1 LSLLN
6 LEAHLNPQQL
16 EAVTTILGPLL
27 VIAGAGSGKT
37 RTIVYRLA
45 YLMDQGIDSSSIL
58 LLTFTKKAAS
68 SMLQRTSELVGME
81 SNRVRGGT
89 FHGFAHRML
98 RIYGHLV
105 GLPLNFV
112 ILDRTD
118 VQNIFGMLVKEM
130 DLAGKG
136 KRFPSKATL
145 AAMASKLANT
155 GMSVRELIRNEF
167 SHMESEILSIEAV
180 MRGYAQYKQVNG
192 LVDYDDLLLY
202 WLQVL
207 REHSTV
213 REAVGRECQFIMV
226 DEYQDTNRLQAEMV
240 RLVATGHDNVM
251 AVGDDAQSIYAFRG
265 ANYRNILDFPNHFP
279 GTKIIVLE
287 KNYRSTQPNL
297 DCANAIIA
305 SGEQYFTKRLCAHRP
320 GGVRPLLYGAV
331 DEGDQA
337 IFVANRIE
345 ECLQN
350 GIPAHEIAVLFRAA
364 FHSFHLEAELKA
376 RSIPFVKR
384 GGQALVEASHIKDL
398 LSLLRML
405 INPLDRLATTR
416 VLCLIKGLG
425 PKAADRMLAEMLR
438 SEDPWQYMAVGA
450 FKGAWAD
457 AVRDLGRLLQDIRS
471 KEDMGLFTAIKLLLE
486 WYRPYLE
493 MHYYDD
499 YPKRLQE
506 LQQLL
511 AMSNRYADTMDML
524 TDLTLEAPDMT
535 QEDAGRVCLST
546 IHSAKGLEWQAVF
559 LISLCEGR
567 FPSHFAESDQ
577 ELDEERRLFYVA
589 VTRAKDLLCLS
600 CPAFIYVPGG
610 GNIPVIPSRFLKEIP
625 GELFSVLRYEGLTS
639 GVKER
644 ISTGPKFAESRPAVT
659 AALREGVANAYGV
672 GMKVR
677 HSIFGA
683 GLVKRCLGPN
693 KIVVAFDTAGEKTLN
708 TTVAKLTIIDH

>member
-1 LSLLN
+1 MSLLN

-16 EAVTTILGPLL
+16 EAVTTILGPVL

-45 YLMDQGIDSSSIL
+45 YLIEQGVEPSNIL
-58 LLTFTKKAAS
+58 LLTFTKKAAA
-68 SMLQRTSELVGME
+68 SMLQRACELAGVGAD
-81 SNRVRGGT
+81 RVRGGT
-89 FHGFAHRML
+89 FHGFSHRML
-98 RIYGHLV
+98 RSYGHLA
-105 GLPLNFV
+105 GLSRDFV
-112 ILDRTD
+112 IMDRSD
-118 VQNIFGMLVKEM
+118 VQNVFAMLAKEM

-136 KRFPSKATL
+136 SRFPNKATL
-145 AAMASKLANT
+145 AAMSSKIANT
-155 GMSVRELIRNEF
+155 GVGVAELLRNDF
-167 SHMESEILSIEAV
+167 PHMESERQAIEAV
-180 MRGYAQYKQVNG
+180 MNAYDAYKKANG
-192 LVDYDDLLLY
+192 LVDYDDLLLH
-202 WLQVL
+202 WLRVL
-207 REHSTV
+207 EEYPHV

-226 DEYQDTNRLQAEMV
+226 DEYQDTNRLQARMV
-240 RLVATGHDNVM
+240 RMTATGHDNVM

-265 ANYRNILDFPNHFP
+265 ANYRNILEFPEHFP
-279 GTKIIVLE
+279 GARIIVLE

-305 SGEQYFTKRLCAHRP
+305 GGEQYFTKRLCAHRP
-320 GGVRPLLYGAV
+320 GGVPPLLYAAR
-331 DEGDQA
+331 DEGEQA
-337 IFVANRIE
+337 AFVANRIE
-345 ECLQN
+345 ECLQK

-398 LSLLRML
+398 LSLLRMV
-405 INPLDRLATTR
+405 INPVDRLAATR
-416 VLCLIKGLG
+416 VLCLVKGLG
-425 PKAADRMLAEMLR
+425 PKAADRILAEMLR
-438 SEDPWQYMAVGA
+438 AEDPWQCLASGA
-450 FKGAWAD
+450 FRGVWAS
-457 AVRDLGRLLQDIRS
+457 AVQALGQLLQGIRNMQ
-471 KEDMGLFTAIKLLLE
+471 ETGLANVLNRLME

-499 YPKRLQE
+499 HPKRLQE
-506 LQQLL
+506 LHQLL
-511 AMSNRYADTMDML
+511 AMSNRYADAMDML

-535 QEDAGRVCLST
+535 QDDAGRVCLST

-559 LISLCEGR
+559 LLSLCEGR

-589 VTRAKDLLCLS
+589 VTRARDLLCIS

-644 ISTGPKFAESRPAVT
+644 ISTGPKFAESRPAAT
-659 AALREGVANAYGV
+659 AALREGVTNAYGV

-693 KIVVAFDTAGEKTLN
+693 KILVAFDTAGEKTLN
-708 TTVAKLTIIDH
+708 TTVAKLTIIDY